1 MTNETNDDIAKED
14 EPKGAEPRE
23 EKAEPKIMCYVSKEM
38 VPVSKT
44 VEVEYSHG
52 KTFRV
57 LPKYVK
63 FGEKPASN

>member
-1 MTNETNDDIAKED
+1 MTDETNDIAKEAD
-14 EPKGAEPRE
+14 PKRAEPVV

-38 VPVSKT
+38 VPVSQT

-63 FGEKPASN
+63 FGDTPALS

>member
-1 MTNETNDDIAKED
+1 MTDETNNIEKTE
-14 EPKGAEPRE
+14 ETKGAEPVE

-38 VPVSKT
+38 VPVSET

-63 FGEKPASN
+63 FGDKPASS

>member
-1 MTNETNDDIAKED
+1 MTDELNDAKAASAQ
-14 EPKGAEPRE
+14 PQGAEVE
-23 EKAEPKIMCYVSKEM
+23 EVAEPKIMCYVSKEM

-52 KTFRV
+52 KKFRV

-63 FGEKPASN
+63 FGDEPAAS